1 MSLSSTALEQREKEA
16 QTLKSFLLYSLIGS
30 TALHIGVFALALSN
44 FLKRIPQLQEEPID
58 VVIIETPTPQ
68 EVKPSEI
75 TKSQPKVNA
84 GGGGGGGGSKPIQT
98 QTTTSGTAASL
109 LPLTKQST
117 VQTGSI
123 QKLVDRLKTPPSQ
136 PTITTVPPKPI
147 ENTPSAVT
155 EPSIV
160 QTGSIQKLVD
170 RLKTQPPQPTITTVP
185 PKPIENTAP
194 PVTEPSIVQT
204 GSIQKLVDRL
214 KTQPP
219 QPTIATTPSAVTGL
233 NVSPGAGAN
242 SSTPQSSASAQASG
256 SATNNSSSNGVGNGS
271 GNGVGNGS
279 GNGVGNGS
287 GNGVGNGSGNGV
299 GNGSGN
305 GVGNEP
311 KKEDTTVATA
321 PKPPTDNG
329 SRLDRADCLK
339 CDIKYPDRARRR
351 GVEGNPEVAVDT
363 DDNGNVTRV
372 RLIRSSGDK
381 ELDEAA
387 QRAAQEWKLKPTSGG
402 RQGVKASVNFA
413 IQGSRRHRELQ
424 ETQRKRQAESTP

>member
-44 FLKRIPQLQEEPID
+44 LLKRIPQLQEDPID

-68 EVKPSEI
+68 QVKPLEI

-84 GGGGGGGGSKPIQT
+84 GGGGGGGSKPIQT

-123 QKLVDRLKTPPSQ
+123 QKLVDRLKTPAS
-136 PTITTVPPKPI
+136 
-147 ENTPSAVT
+147 
-155 EPSIV
+155 
-160 QTGSIQKLVD
+160 
-170 RLKTQPPQPTITTVP
+170 QPTITTVP

-214 KTQPP
+214 KTPPPQPTIATVPSKPIENTAPAVTEPSIVQTGSIQKLVDRLKTPPP

-256 SATNNSSSNGVGNGS
+256 SATNNSSS
-271 GNGVGNGS
+271 
-279 GNGVGNGS
+279 NGVGNGS

>member
-44 FLKRIPQLQEEPID
+44 LLKRIPQLQEDPID

-68 EVKPSEI
+68 QVKPLEI

-84 GGGGGGGGSKPIQT
+84 GGGGGGGSKPIQT

-123 QKLVDRLKTPPSQ
+123 QKLVDRLKTPAS
-136 PTITTVPPKPI
+136 
-147 ENTPSAVT
+147 
-155 EPSIV
+155 
-160 QTGSIQKLVD
+160 
-170 RLKTQPPQPTITTVP
+170 QPTITTVP

-214 KTQPP
+214 KTPPPQPTIATVPSKPIENTAPAVTEPSIVQTGSIQKLVDRLKTPPP

-256 SATNNSSSNGVGNGS
+256 SATNNSSS
-271 GNGVGNGS
+271 
-279 GNGVGNGS
+279 NGVGNGS

-372 RLIRSSGDK
+372 RLIRSSGDN

>member
-44 FLKRIPQLQEEPID
+44 LLKRIPQLQEEPID

-84 GGGGGGGGSKPIQT
+84 GGGGGGGSKPIQT

-147 ENTPSAVT
+147 ENTAPPVT

-170 RLKTQPPQPTITTVP
+170 RLKTPPPQPTIATVP
-185 PKPIENTAP
+185 SKPIENTAP
-194 PVTEPSIVQT
+194 AVTEPSIVQT

-219 QPTIATTPSAVTGL
+219 QPTIATTPSAVTGP

-256 SATNNSSSNGVGNGS
+256 SATNNSSS
-271 GNGVGNGS
+271 
-279 GNGVGNGS
+279 NGVGNGS

-372 RLIRSSGDK
+372 RLIRSSGDN

>member
-44 FLKRIPQLQEEPID
+44 LLKRIPQLQEEPID

-84 GGGGGGGGSKPIQT
+84 GGGGGGGSKPIQT

-147 ENTPSAVT
+147 ENT
-155 EPSIV
+155 
-160 QTGSIQKLVD
+160 
-170 RLKTQPPQPTITTVP
+170 
-185 PKPIENTAP
+185 AP

-219 QPTIATTPSAVTGL
+219 QPTIATTPSAVTGP

-256 SATNNSSSNGVGNGS
+256 SATNNSSS
-271 GNGVGNGS
+271 
-279 GNGVGNGS
+279 
-287 GNGVGNGSGNGV
+287 NGVGNGSGNGV

-372 RLIRSSGDK
+372 RLIRSSGDN